1 MAPYMSDGDTGTSEY
16 RLWGTSC
23 QASIWDSSVVCFG
36 DDDDV
41 TELETARE
49 WAVLPAATKGGKL
62 VVGVEH
68 RELVLAIL

>member
-1 MAPYMSDGDTGTSEY
+1 MAPYISDGATGTSEY

-36 DDDDV
+36 DEDA
-41 TELETARE
+41 TELATAGE
-49 WAVLPAATKGGKL
+49 WLELPVPGQAGKL

>member
-1 MAPYMSDGDTGTSEY
+1 MAPYMSDGATGTSEY

-23 QASIWDSSVVCFG
+23 QDRIWDSSVVCFG
-36 DDDDV
+36 DEDA
-41 TELETARE
+41 TELAM
-49 WAVLPAATKGGKL
+49 LPAAAKGGKL